1 MMMVYFRSIIIF
13 LLVACCCVSC
23 AQPESGGWLFK
34 KVDPDVALFTEAQQ
48 KQMEH
53 AYEEAYVLYREHYDR
68 YPQSR
73 HAPHVVFFLGQVSG
87 SLERYDQA
95 RQYFQEVIFRYPE
108 TDLARE
114 ARVQIMEVFYRTG
127 DYEQAI
133 RYADEILPALRTE
146 KRIVRVHRVMG
157 DAHLAM
163 GNGAE
168 ALGAFVRA
176 YESAGKE
183 DRDRLSGRIRA
194 AAAVMPVPQLRSILD
209 MLNGRP
215 PADEI
220 LYLLGIRYLEEGEY
234 REAKFFLEQFAEQY
248 PRHPDADAARQLI
261 DDIPVTDL
269 FDKNT
274 VGCLLPLSGRYE
286 NFGQQALKGIELALT
301 VFSDVR
307 KQDASNLKI
316 IIRDTA
322 SNAAGAASAVQDLHG
337 RQVAAVIGP
346 MIEAEAAAIE
356 AQRLGVPIVTLTQKP
371 DIPDMGEWVFR
382 NFLTPAMQ
390 VEKIVSYA
398 VNDLRLSRFA
408 ILYPEETYGQMF
420 MNLFWDAVIA
430 SGGQVVGVESYR
442 PDQTNFSD
450 PIRKLTGMYY
460 EVPESLEKEAALP
473 PVVRIQEEGTE
484 PRPDGQRI
492 LSPQMEAGTGAS
504 GRKWYDAAID
514 TAIAAEYGM
523 DAEAVDEKD
532 KEPSPIIDFDAVFI
546 PDSPSKAGLIMPY
559 LAYQDVKDVHLLGTN
574 LWHSDRLIQ
583 MAGSHGRNAVFPEG
597 FFARSD
603 SEHVS
608 RFVALF
614 EKTYGY
620 TPGFIEAVSYDTAMM
635 IFDAVCRPE
644 IQYRSQLRK
653 RLIDMAV
660 YQGVTG
666 RTRFSETGEAVK
678 DVYLLRISGS
688 RFREIPVRPR
698 IQPDQGPMS
707 W

>member
-1 MMMVYFRSIIIF
+1 MMMVSFRGIVIF
-13 LLVACCCVSC
+13 LLVVCCCVSC

-73 HAPHVVFFLGQVSG
+73 HAPHVRFFLGQVSG

-95 RQYFQEVIFRYPE
+95 RQYFQEVISRYPE

-114 ARVQIMEVFYRTG
+114 ARVQIMEVLYRTG
-127 DYEQAI
+127 DFGQVI
-133 RYADEILPALRTE
+133 RYADEILPSLWTE
-146 KRIVRVHRVMG
+146 KRIMRVHQVTG

-168 ALGAFVRA
+168 ALGAFARA
-176 YESAGKE
+176 YESAGKD

-194 AAAVMPVPQLRSILD
+194 AAAIMPAPQLRSALD

-220 LYLLGIRYLEEGEY
+220 LYLLGVRYLEEGEY
-234 REAKFFLEQFAEQY
+234 REAKFFLEQFAERY

-269 FDKNT
+269 FDKNV

-337 RQVAAVIGP
+337 RRAAAVIGP
-346 MIEAEAAAIE
+346 MIEAEAAAAE
-356 AQRLGVPIVTLTQKP
+356 AQRLGVPIVILTQKP
-371 DIPDMGEWVFR
+371 DIPGMGDWVFR

-390 VEKIVSYA
+390 VETIVDYA

-460 EVPESLEKEAALP
+460 EVPESLEEEAALP
-473 PVVRIQEEGTE
+473 PVVLIQEVGADL
-484 PRPDGQRI
+484 RPDGQRMPRS
-492 LSPQMEAGTGAS
+492 LEA
-504 GRKWYDAAID
+504 DAGVWNRQWFD
-514 TAIAAEYGM
+514 TAMAAENDS
-523 DAEAVDEKD
+523 DAEAIDEKEE
-532 KEPSPIIDFDAVFI
+532 EPSPIIDFDAVFI

-635 IFDAVCRPE
+635 VFDAVCRPE
-644 IQYRSQLRK
+644 IRYRSQLRK

-678 DVYLLRISGS
+678 DVYLLRVSGS

-698 IQPDQGPMS
+698 IQSEQGSMS